1 MQPVTKAIIPVAG
14 LGTRVLPASKA
25 IPKEMLPIVDKPAI
39 QYVVEEAVSAGI
51 KQIILV
57 TRSGKEAIENHFDSH
72 YELESLLSQKGK
84 VSVLEKVTNM
94 VPQDVEILSVRQ
106 DAPKG
111 LGHAV
116 LCARHIGADEPF
128 AVMLPD
134 VLVFND
140 DSNSDLSIMMKR
152 YQETGIGQI
161 MVESVPESMV
171 QQYGIADCQDP
182 KVPAFKS
189 SKIKQLVEKPKPEEA
204 PSNLAVVGR
213 YILPA
218 KTMKLLKETP
228 VAAGGEIQLTDA
240 LENLLNYEYLEAYRM
255 GGQTFDCGN
264 KLGYLLA
271 NMHVGLQH
279 PETKEGLLQTI
290 AGLNLPTQE

>member
-72 YELESLLSQKGK
+72 YELESLLSRKGR

-116 LCARHIGADEPF
+116 LCARHIAADEPF

-134 VLVFND
+134 VLVFSD
-140 DSNSDLSIMMKR
+140 GCNSDLSIMMER

-182 KVPAFKS
+182 SVPAFKS

-204 PSNLAVVGR
+204 PCNLAVVGR

-218 KTMKLLKETP
+218 KTMKLLKTTP
-228 VAAGGEIQLTDA
+228 ESVGGEIQLTDA
-240 LENLLNYEYLEAYRM
+240 LQSLLNYEYLEAYRM

-290 AGLNLPTQE
+290 AGLNLSTQE

>member
-1 MQPVTKAIIPVAG
+1 MQSVTKAIIPVAG

-94 VPQDVEILSVRQ
+94 VPQDVEILSIRQ

-116 LCARHIGADEPF
+116 LCARHISANEPF

-140 DSNSDLSIMMKR
+140 DSQSDLSIMMEE
-152 YQETGIGQI
+152 YQKTGAGQI
-161 MVESVPESMV
+161 MVESVPQHMV
-171 QQYGIADCQDP
+171 QQYGIADCEDP
-182 KVPAFKS
+182 NIPAFQS
-189 SKIKQLVEKPKPEEA
+189 SHINRMVEKPKLEDA

-218 KTMKLLKETP
+218 KTMELLKQTKP
-228 VAAGGEIQLTDA
+228 GAGDEIQLTDA
-240 LENLLNYEYLEAYRM
+240 LEELLRFENLQAYRM
-255 GGQTFDCGN
+255 GGKTFDCGN
-264 KLGYLLA
+264 KLGYVLA
-271 NMHVGLQH
+271 NLHVGLQH
-279 PETKEGLLQTI
+279 AETREGLLETI
-290 AGLNLPTQE
+290 KSLDL

>member
-1 MQPVTKAIIPVAG
+1 MPALTKAIIPVAG

-25 IPKEMLPIVDKPAI
+25 IPKEMLPVVDKPAI

-57 TRSGKEAIENHFDSH
+57 TRSGKEAIENHFDSN
-72 YELESLLSQKGK
+72 YELESVLTQKGK
-84 VSVLEKVTNM
+84 KNILEEVTNM

-106 DAPKG
+106 YAPRG

-116 LCARHIGADEPF
+116 LCARHISADEPF

-134 VLVFND
+134 VLVFDRGNET
-140 DSNSDLSIMMKR
+140 DLSRMVRQFQK
-152 YQETGIGQI
+152 TGIGQI
-161 MVESVPESMV
+161 MVESAPKDQVHL
-171 QQYGIADCQDP
+171 YGIADCDDP
-182 KVPAFKS
+182 SVAAFAS
-189 SKIKQLVEKPKPEEA
+189 SPINKMVEKPSRERA

-218 KTMKLLKETP
+218 KVMDLLKQTP
-228 VAAGGEIQLTDA
+228 PGVGGEIQLTDA
-240 LENLLNYEYLEAYRM
+240 LEKLLGLEKLEAYRM

-271 NMHVGLQH
+271 NLHVGLNH
-279 PETKEGLLQTI
+279 PETREGLMRVI
-290 AGLNLPTQE
+290 RGLNDSS

>member
-72 YELESLLSQKGK
+72 YELESLLSRKGK
-84 VSVLEKVTNM
+84 VNVLEKVTNM

-116 LCARHIGADEPF
+116 LCARHISGDEPF

-140 DSNSDLSIMMKR
+140 NARSDLSIMMEQ
-152 YQETGIGQI
+152 YQQTGSGQI
-161 MVESVPESMV
+161 MVESVPENMV
-171 QQYGIADCQDP
+171 HQYGIADCEDP
-182 KVPAFKS
+182 TIPAYQS
-189 SKIKQLVEKPKPEEA
+189 SAIQKLVEKPRLEEA

-218 KTMKLLKETP
+218 KTMELLKQTTP
-228 VAAGGEIQLTDA
+228 GAGDEIQLTDA
-240 LENLLNYEYLEAYRM
+240 LEELLNFETLEAYRM

-271 NMHVGLQH
+271 NLHVGLQH
-279 PETKEGLLQTI
+279 AETKDGLTQTI
-290 AGLNLPTQE
+290 KDLNI